1 MNHRVASLTVLGTSV
16 VGGSTY
22 LVAQTIL
29 KEVGP
34 LTLSA
39 IRFCLAGAVLLLLCK
54 RQKAVLSPSVVR
66 LAFWPGLL
74 LALALSCG
82 IIGLKDSL
90 STIAAFLVCSDAF
103 FIPLIDRLLFGRRTQ
118 RDISLGLLV
127 GGAGIVLLTLKA
139 DFHISTSDCWL
150 LASAVFWA
158 AYTSTVAHAVERQA
172 ALPISCACHLIA
184 GLLVG
189 VFAFGFE
196 KLPIALSTS
205 TVFALIYFALI
216 ISALRF
222 TLMAKAQQV
231 LTPSEMGLIFL
242 AEPVAAAI
250 LGYLVANEILSRQQ
264 WIGAS
269 LVCLALL
276 IPVILSGRRD
286 RLKKSLGPGHE

>member
-1 MNHRVASLTVLGTSV
+1 
-16 VGGSTY
+16 
-22 LVAQTIL
+22 
-29 KEVGP
+29 
-34 LTLSA
+34 
-39 IRFCLAGAVLLLLCK
+39 
-54 RQKAVLSPSVVR
+54 VVR